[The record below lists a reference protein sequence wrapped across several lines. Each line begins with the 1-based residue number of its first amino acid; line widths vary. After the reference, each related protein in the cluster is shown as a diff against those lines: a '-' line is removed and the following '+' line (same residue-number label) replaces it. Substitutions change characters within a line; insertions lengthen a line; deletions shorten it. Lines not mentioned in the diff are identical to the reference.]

1 MASRTSD
8 ERTAGNGNNT
18 EDLENNDMLKKII
31 LAAAATAIIAAPALA
46 GSHGG
51 MKKEMM
57 GDKMM
62 GKGDCATMMKK
73 MEGMKGEKYAMMMK
87 EAKMKM
93 KAGDEKGCM
102 EALKGGMMMDKKM
115 GGKMEKK
122 M

>member
-1 MASRTSD
+1 
-8 ERTAGNGNNT
+8 
-18 EDLENNDMLKKII
+18 MLNKII
-31 LAAAATAIIAAPALA
+31 LTAATAALITAPALA

-62 GKGDCATMMKK
+62 GQGDCAAMMKK
-73 MEGMKGEKYAMMMK
+73 MEGMEGEKYAKMMK
-87 EAKMKM
+87 EAEMKL

-102 EALKGGMMMDKKM
+102 EALQGGKMMDKEM